1 MGRRRAEEKMG
12 RGKDWEG
19 EEEERREEE
28 RVRVV
33 VRRGRRKDWEG
44 EEEEIRGRK
53 YWKGKE
59 ILGGG
64 GGREKGEKDKGRGER
79 R

>member
-1 MGRRRAEEKMG
+1 MGRRRAGEKMG
-12 RGKDWEG
+12 RG
-19 EEEERREEE
+19 
-28 RVRVV
+28 
-33 VRRGRRKDWEG
+33 KDWEG

-59 ILGGG
+59 VLGGG